1 MFVAGIQQ
9 VVTLGALSPSG
20 IYPDDLIGDF
30 DPNHTGSY
38 NEVGTKFTN
47 LVSSEPNLE
56 LKNGITFVTGDT
68 SRHFLFDGTDDYIG
82 PFDGAYESK
91 FQFNITEGFTICSWW
106 KFDEGSPTVNG
117 CLIGSDPVQSD
128 HEGPGEGAA
137 GFALS
142 THSGEGGGGD
152 HGTAPLVGS
161 LKIWNIDGGGTM
173 ESAAC
178 SMMER
183 YPMKD
188 QYVPRPTFEPD
199 RWYMISITKKKD
211 ISYFDLFYGPSFE
224 PIMTFG
230 DISIPDSPYAAEF
243 GGHILRHPIHNTGA
257 PLTIG
262 RILASD
268 ITPTQY
274 ANAGYRVGRTLIYNK
289 PLKNSQIRQNYF
301 ATKKVVDVGHWNL
314 YSY

>member
-56 LKNGITFVTGDT
+56 LKNGITFVTGDA
-68 SRHFLFDGTDDYIG
+68 SRHFLFDGADDYIG

-117 CLIGSDPVQSD
+117 CLIGSDPVQGD
-128 HEGPGEGAA
+128 HPVDTA
-137 GFALS
+137 GFAVS
-142 THSGEGGGGD
+142 THSGEGGGSD
-152 HGTAPLVGS
+152 IETAPLVGS
-161 LKIWNIDGGGTM
+161 LKIWNIEPVENR

-178 SMMER
+178 SMVER

-188 QYVPRPTFEPD
+188 TMVPRPTFEPD
-199 RWYMISITKKKD
+199 QWYMISITKKKD

-224 PIMTFG
+224 PIMTFR
-230 DISIPDSPYAAEF
+230 DIHLSSDPYSAEF
-243 GGHILRHPIHNTGA
+243 GGHVLAYSIQNTGA

-262 RILASD
+262 RILASNV
-268 ITPTQY
+268 TPTQY
-274 ANAGYRVGRTLIYNK
+274 ANAGYRVGRILIYDK
-289 PLKNSQIRQNYF
+289 PLKNSQIRRNYF
-301 ATKKVVDVGHWNL
+301 ATKKVLDVGHWNL
-314 YSY
+314 YNY